1 MRPSS
6 EAIFKR
12 NYEPPLKH
20 LKLKG
25 LQPKT
30 IDAYARAMR
39 RIGEYF
45 DYLSSMNCPKLN
57 SSNISPTWLSS
68 HQSIVD

>member
-1 MRPSS
+1 MANFPEHFEGQYQSH
-6 EAIFKR
+6 
-12 NYEPPLKH
+12 LKH

-30 IDAYARAMR
+30 IDAYARGMR

-45 DYLSSMNCPKLN
+45 AYQVT
-57 SSNISPTWLSS
+57 PTFT
-68 HQSIVD
+68 

>member
-6 EAIFKR
+6 EAIFKH
-12 NYEPPLKH
+12 NYETPLKH

-45 DYLSSMNCPKLN
+45 DYPAR
-57 SSNISPTWLSS
+57 
-68 HQSIVD
+68 